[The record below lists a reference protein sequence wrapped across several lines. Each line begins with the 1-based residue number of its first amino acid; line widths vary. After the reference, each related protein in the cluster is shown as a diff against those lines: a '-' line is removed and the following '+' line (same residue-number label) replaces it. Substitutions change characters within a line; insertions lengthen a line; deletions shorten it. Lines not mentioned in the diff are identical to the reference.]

1 MIITINNKKS
11 LPAKQV
17 PPGYENYHIPG
28 AAIRSFMGSF
38 GVLFVQEV
46 MIGNASLL
54 YVMVH
59 TKARVSVEMLTDR
72 IISCLLI
79 SLQGNWCFYAGQLG
93 RQQINETHCNFLY
106 TPGFQGSCVFEEKND
121 YALLVVEYTTTSLY
135 EKWQSYPSLEMIAEQ
150 LLKEGPFLLFAQS
163 PLAGA
168 SIMELAVSVVQS
180 SYFPSPRNFHIQQ
193 VDNLLSAVCGQAAN
207 QYKQPQRFSAEEIEA
222 IHAAKIFIDKNLRR
236 HYTYSEI
243 AQQVA
248 LNRQKLR
255 IGFKALFGKG
265 LYEYL
270 LYERLTLA
278 KMQLEQ
284 SRKPVKQIAQYAG
297 YHNTSN
303 FCTAFRKMF
312 GATPNQFRK
321 TVKQ

>member
-1 MIITINNKKS
+1 MIITINNEKN
-11 LPAKQV
+11 LPDEQV

-28 AAIRSFMGSF
+28 AAIKSFTGPF
-38 GVLFVQEV
+38 GILFVQEV
-46 MIGNASLL
+46 VIGNARLL

-59 TKARVSVEMLTDR
+59 TKTGVSFEMITGTV
-72 IISCLLI
+72 ISCLLI
-79 SLQGNWCFYAGQLG
+79 SLQGNWRFYTAQLG
-93 RQQINETHCNFLY
+93 RQQLKEAHCNFLY
-106 TPGFQGSCVFEEKND
+106 TPGFEGSCVFDENND
-121 YALLVVEYTTTSLY
+121 YALLVVEYPTASLY
-135 EKWQSYPSLEMIAEQ
+135 EKWQNYPSLEMIAKQ
-150 LLKEGPFLLFAQS
+150 LLKEKPFLLFAQS

-168 SIMELAVSVVQS
+168 SVMELAVRVVQS
-180 SYFPSPRNFHIQQ
+180 SYFPSPRNFHINQ
-193 VDNLLSAVCGQAAN
+193 VDNLLSAVCVQAAN
-207 QYKQPQRFSAEEIEA
+207 QYKQPQRFSTEEIEA
-222 IHAAKIFIDKNLRR
+222 IHAAKIFIDKNLHR

-270 LYERLTLA
+270 LYERLTIA

-312 GATPNQFRK
+312 GTTPNQLRQS
-321 TVKQ
+321 VKQ